1 MSAKNT
7 TAISP
12 FLAEIERLM
21 HKKGIEDLEELHE
34 RFMEQE
40 PERIGNAR
48 WTLERFRK
56 HATAEAGALYPK
68 FMRPLVAAL
77 EATPHEHA
85 RLFLAW
91 LEDTKEPRHVA

>member
-1 MSAKNT
+1 VTEQSNT
-7 TAISP
+7 TEASP

-21 HKKGIEDLEELHE
+21 EVEGIENLEELHE

-48 WTLERFRK
+48 WTFERFRK
-56 HATAEAGALYPK
+56 HAAETGILH
-68 FMRPLVAAL
+68 FRFIVPLVGAL
-77 EATPHEHA
+77 EATDEERE

-91 LEDTKEPRHVA
+91 VGWDPPTDA

>member
-7 TAISP
+7 TEISP

-21 HKKGIEDLEELHE
+21 SERGIEDLEELHE
-34 RFMEQE
+34 RFLEQQ

-48 WTLERFRK
+48 WTYERFRK
-56 HATAEAGALYPK
+56 HATAEAPGLYIK

-77 EATPHEHA
+77 EATKREEA
-85 RLFLAW
+85 KVFLAW
-91 LEDTKEPRHVA
+91 VNSP